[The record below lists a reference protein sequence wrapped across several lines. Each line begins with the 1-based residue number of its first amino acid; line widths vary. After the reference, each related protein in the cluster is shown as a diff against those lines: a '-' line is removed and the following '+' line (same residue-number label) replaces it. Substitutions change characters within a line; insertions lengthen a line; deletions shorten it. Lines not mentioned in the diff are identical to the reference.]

1 MGAEKQ
7 AFRAR
12 LPPILTLST
21 RYQTGWNVTKC
32 HTCHGKRHDNLPEP
46 RDETRGSS
54 KTSLPPI
61 LTLCSIKIDFFLGVF
76 LGTSEF
82 AISRSNVS
90 CEASVNFQHI
100 SQNATLTT
108 ESAPCR
114 HLTQPCQCDLQKT
127 RHMTRLKRCA
137 CHAKWRWTHPKCCA
151 CHKNCNAS
159 SENIAKVLRLPHK
172 TIFDTLPNTSECHEV
187 PRLPRETKQ
196 RDVLNLQKWRLLEN
210 LL

>member
-1 MGAEKQ
+1 MPRLRRAASPIDTAKQQENQRLETRHMGAEKQ

-21 RYQTGWNVTKC
+21 CYQTGWNVTKC

-61 LTLCSIKIDFFLGVF
+61 LALCSIKIDFFLGVF

-137 CHAKWRWTHPKCCA
+137 CHAK
-151 CHKNCNAS
+151 
-159 SENIAKVLRLPHK
+159 
-172 TIFDTLPNTSECHEV
+172 
-187 PRLPRETKQ
+187 
-196 RDVLNLQKWRLLEN
+196 
-210 LL
+210 